1 MTHDFDARLNE
12 ALAITEAGNVAGQG
26 GEEEPV
32 DPIQTSMAVAEYAGH
47 IVLATQKFHKVAD
60 MLKAAPTM
68 ENTRQV
74 QHAMAELLGAVS
86 EANEQLTPLI
96 QYYKLTGLA
105 TK

>member
-12 ALAITEAGNVAGQG
+12 ALAINEAGAQQQAQG
-26 GEEEPV
+26 EEPV